1 MLSPQHTKHTPII
14 NSKEAEQGGS
24 VLLFENVC
32 IRMSG
37 KKTRSR
43 PCCCGQGKE
52 GPEKGDCSTCIL
64 VLLSCEAGAHTV
76 SEEGNPDTQIYHTV
90 LKS

>member
-1 MLSPQHTKHTPII
+1 MLSPQHMLII
-14 NSKEAEQGGS
+14 NSKEAEEGGS

-37 KKTRSR
+37 RKARSR
-43 PCCCGQGKE
+43 LCCCGQDKE
-52 GPEKGDCSTCIL
+52 GQEKGNGSTCVL
-64 VLLSCEAGAHTV
+64 VLLSFEAGAHTV
-76 SEEGNPDTQIYHTV
+76 PGEGNPDTQLYHTV